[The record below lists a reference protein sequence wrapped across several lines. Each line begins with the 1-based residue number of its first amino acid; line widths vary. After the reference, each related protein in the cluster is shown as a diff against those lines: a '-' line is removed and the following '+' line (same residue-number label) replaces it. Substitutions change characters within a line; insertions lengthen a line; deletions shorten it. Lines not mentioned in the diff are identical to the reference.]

1 MSGPTART
9 DIVIVGAGF
18 TGLAAAHVLKEAGRD
33 FLLLE
38 ARDRVGG
45 RVEAG
50 SNGLG
55 EEIDLGGQ
63 FICDD
68 MPEIMALSKQYGK
81 TLVRAYTAGRGLV
94 QPEPQDAAALYLRV
108 IAIRDRLDEIDPD
121 APTVAGLSVAAW
133 TALQPDAADAKAG
146 FLSMIEGL
154 WCQAPRDIPMWY
166 LIGNDRRITNE
177 VPELQYFLRETIHS
191 LAVDLARPLGNSVRL
206 ARPVSHVEHA
216 ADGVTIHADGLSVEA
231 RILLVAVPPVMAA
244 RISFDPALPDP
255 LAKALGVWRSGS
267 VVKAFV
273 RYASPFWRERDL
285 SGSIFFMEPQGLYIC
300 DAGRDAHAALVV
312 FAGGR
317 IARRWAALGTGGV
330 RSEIISRLTAALGPQ
345 AGSPLDIT
353 MRDWSDDAW
362 SGGAYSDI
370 ITDIDATSAE
380 TIVRNG
386 MNNIRFASSEL
397 SPSFPGYIEGALVS
411 GRRAAAEILE
421 TLAKPKPD

>member
-55 EEIDLGGQ
+55 EEVDLGGQ

-81 TLVRAYTAGRGLV
+81 TLVRAHTAGRGLV
-94 QPEPQDAAALYLRV
+94 QPEPQDAADLYLRV
-108 IAIRDRLDEIDPD
+108 VAIRDRLDEIDPE
-121 APTVAGLSVAAW
+121 APSVAGSSVAAW
-133 TALQPDAADAKAG
+133 TALQPDEPDAKAG

-154 WCQAPRDIPMWY
+154 WCQAPEDIPLWY
-166 LIGNDRRITNE
+166 LVGNDRRITNE

-191 LAVDLARPLGNSVRL
+191 LAVDLAKPLGDLVRL
-206 ARPVSHVEHA
+206 ARPASHVEHA
-216 ADGVTIHADGLSVEA
+216 ADGVVVHAEGMSVEA
-231 RILLVAVPPVMAA
+231 RILLVAVPPVMAS
-244 RISFDPALPDP
+244 RISFDPALPGP
-255 LAKALGVWRSGS
+255 LARALDVWRSGS

-273 RYASPFWRERDL
+273 RYASPFWREWDL
-285 SGSIFFMEPQGLYIC
+285 SGSIFFMEPQGLYVC
-300 DAGRDAHAALVV
+300 DAGKDSHVALVV

-317 IARRWAALGTGGV
+317 IARRWAALGTEGV
-330 RSEIISRLTAALGPQ
+330 KSEIISRLTAALGPQ
-345 AGSPLDIT
+345 AGAPLDIT
-353 MRDWSDDAW
+353 MRDWSDDPW

-370 ITDIDATSAE
+370 ITDIDATTAE
-380 TIVRNG
+380 TVVRNG
-386 MNNIRFASSEL
+386 TGSIRFASSEL

-411 GRRAAAEILE
+411 GRQAAADILE
-421 TLAKPKPD
+421 IPAGSEPF